1 MPSELSCGT
10 KRPEPTSC
18 FQLYSLMN
26 PAQEVVITGVGVVA
40 PNGVGIEDFWQALVS
55 GRSGVALRE
64 RFEDV
69 DLPHRIGAAVKNF
82 APKKYIK
89 QRKSLKI
96 MCGPIQFGCAAAAMA
111 FEQANFEAGSL
122 NPDRVGTIF
131 GTETFFADPHEVADV
146 FRKCTVDKEYQHERW
161 GAAALREIQPLWMLK
176 YLPNMAASHISIAT
190 DARGPSNSICQ
201 GEVSGLLSLIEAAD
215 LIQRGVVDVVVAG
228 GTGSQ
233 MTLTATLFRGVHL
246 LSKRIDDPAQASRP
260 FDRDRDGMVV
270 GEGAGALVL
279 ESRERAEKRGA
290 NILASVGGWSRGF
303 HQVDKDGFSED
314 LEYHFRS
321 AVRRA
326 NKSIGDI
333 GLVNAHAAGQ
343 VNEDRFEAQAIA
355 NVFAQTPV
363 VAYKSLFGN
372 LGPGTSMVELIA
384 SILTLEKQVVP
395 PTTNCPHVAD
405 DCPINVVNSDQ
416 LAPTSIGSI
425 LKSSYSASG
434 QIASV
439 VIEKVD

>member
-1 MPSELSCGT
+1 
-10 KRPEPTSC
+10 
-18 FQLYSLMN
+18 MN
-26 PAQEVVITGVGVVA
+26 PAQEVVITGLGVVA
-40 PNGVGIEDFWQALVS
+40 PNGVGAERFWHALTT
-55 GRSGVALRE
+55 GKSGVAPRQ

-69 DLPHRIGAAVKNF
+69 ELPHRIGAAVTDF

-111 FEQANFEAGSL
+111 FEQANFKEGYL
-122 NPDRVGTIF
+122 DPDRVGTVF

-215 LIQRGVVDVVVAG
+215 LIQRKAVDVVVAG

-233 MTLTATLFRGVHL
+233 MTLTATLFRGVNL
-246 LSKRIDDPAQASRP
+246 LSKRINEPEKASRP

-279 ESRERAEKRGA
+279 ESREHAEKRGA
-290 NILASVGGWSRGF
+290 TILAKVGGWSRGF
-303 HQVDKDGFSED
+303 HPVEKDGFVED
-314 LEYHFRS
+314 LEYHFRT
-321 AVRRA
+321 AVQRA
-326 NKSIGDI
+326 NKTFDQID
-333 GLVNAHAAGQ
+333 LVNAHAAGM
-343 VNEDRFEAQAIA
+343 VGEDRMEAKAIES
-355 NVFAQTPV
+355 VFGDTPV

-372 LGPGTSMVELIA
+372 LGPGTSIVELIA
-384 SILTLEKQVVP
+384 SVLSLKEQVVP
-395 PTTNCPHVAD
+395 LTINCPNVAS
-405 DCPINVVNSDQ
+405 DCPVRVLTDSEQAPTAVNSV
-416 LAPTSIGSI
+416 
-425 LKSSYSASG
+425 LKSSFSATG

-439 VIEKVD
+439 VVEK